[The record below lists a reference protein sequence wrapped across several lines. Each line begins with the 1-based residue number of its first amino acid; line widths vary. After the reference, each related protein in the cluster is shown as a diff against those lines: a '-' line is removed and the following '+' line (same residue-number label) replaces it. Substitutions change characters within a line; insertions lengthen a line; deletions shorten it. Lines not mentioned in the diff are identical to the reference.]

1 MTVAGNIYGVVLND
15 AAERERLAPQ
25 FHEKPYG
32 APPAAPVV
40 YMKPLSALARG
51 SVEVPAATGLVAA
64 TTMAFLIA
72 RDTGKIAEGG
82 VAACLGAAAL
92 ALDLSAP
99 AASYYR
105 PAVAQKNGDGRLAL
119 GAFTAPAMPETI
131 RLLADGRPIHEW
143 PLDRLARPLETLVA
157 DLGAFLTL
165 KAGDVL
171 LVGLPGDA
179 PIIRPGQA
187 LRVEADGLPSLAIA
201 TTGERA

>member
-25 FHEKPYG
+25 FAEKPYAA
-32 APPAAPVV
+32 APRAPVV
-40 YMKPLSALARG
+40 YMKPLA
-51 SVEVPAATGLVAA
+51 SVATGTVGVPAATGLVAS
-64 TTMAFLIA
+64 TTVAVLIA
-72 RDTGKIAEGG
+72 RDTGKVAESD
-82 VAACLGAAAL
+82 VTACLGGMAL
-92 ALDLSAP
+92 ALDLSLP

-119 GAFTAPAMPETI
+119 GSFAAPALPERI
-131 RLLADGRPIHEW
+131 RLLADGTLIHEW
-143 PLDRLARPLETLVA
+143 PLDRLFRKVDTLVA

-179 PIIRPGQA
+179 PVIRPGQH
-187 LRVEADGLPSLAIA
+187 LRVEADGLPALEV
-201 TTGERA
+201 TTMEEPA